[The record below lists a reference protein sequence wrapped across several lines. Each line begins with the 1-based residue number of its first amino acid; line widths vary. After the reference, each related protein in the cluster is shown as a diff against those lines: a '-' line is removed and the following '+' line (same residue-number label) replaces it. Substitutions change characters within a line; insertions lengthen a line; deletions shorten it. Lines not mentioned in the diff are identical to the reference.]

1 MYCVRRSQIC
11 SRAVVSRN
19 LNPASVT
26 PSSSPSSLSPM
37 SFAARNNAPTSRRLS
52 GAFFFFPGAQSSS
65 RADKSNASLA
75 PVSVRSSASH
85 RPLAKASRSSR
96 EGTTCA
102 RSFATP
108 PSPRSS
114 SSTSKLRSNI
124 RRNPVRNRAFN
135 RTHASPPPSPGDPP
149 VSSFVPGFTS
159 TSTRRRLMWSRLF
172 LCISSPSGLIHASTS
187 DIGTPASMYSRR
199 IA

>member
-1 MYCVRRSQIC
+1 MYCVSRSQIC

-37 SFAARNNAPTSRRLS
+37 SFAARNNAPTSS
-52 GAFFFFPGAQSSS
+52 FFGAFFFFPGAQSSS
-65 RADKSNASLA
+65 RADTSNASLA

-85 RPLAKASRSSR
+85 RPLANASRSSR
-96 EGTTCA
+96 EGTTSA

-108 PSPRSS
+108 LSPRSS
-114 SSTSKLRSNI
+114 SSTSKLRSNN

-135 RTHASPPPSPGDPP
+135 RTHASPLPSPGDPP
-149 VSSFVPGFTS
+149 VSSFVSGSTS
-159 TSTRRRLMWSRLF
+159 TSTRRRRMSSRLF
-172 LCISSPSGLIHASTS
+172 LCVSSPSGLIHASTS